1 MTSSGSGC
9 AQFPQA
15 GAAVV
20 VRLRLHENKVPVS
33 LAAVSVTSSAQVPLA
48 EIPLQVELTGSARSL
63 LKLLEY
69 LPLRPEEMRAS
80 GMPEARP
87 DKAPLFIDGL
97 ILKKQAPDKPDEVRV
112 TLRAVGFVLRD

>member
-1 MTSSGSGC
+1 
-9 AQFPQA
+9 
-15 GAAVV
+15 
-20 VRLRLHENKVPVS
+20 
-33 LAAVSVTSSAQVPLA
+33 
-48 EIPLQVELTGSARSL
+48 
-63 LKLLEY
+63 
-69 LPLRPEEMRAS
+69 MRAS